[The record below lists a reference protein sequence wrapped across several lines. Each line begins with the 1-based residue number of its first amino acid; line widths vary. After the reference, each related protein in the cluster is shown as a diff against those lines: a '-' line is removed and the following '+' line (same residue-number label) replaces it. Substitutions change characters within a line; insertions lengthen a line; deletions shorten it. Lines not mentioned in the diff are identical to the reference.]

1 MAINGHSPLRRSS
14 CNARRRGVC
23 HTILVSDPPVDIVP
37 VSAAARMT
45 YPIVVSMSGLMGLA
59 MYLIRDR
66 ILFGD
71 LGTNHDLIP
80 CS

>member
-1 MAINGHSPLRRSS
+1 MAINGRSPVCRGS
-14 CNARRRGVC
+14 CNARQRGVC
-23 HTILVSDPPVDIVP
+23 HTILVSDPPVDIGLA
-37 VSAAARMT
+37 SAGARMT

-66 ILFGD
+66 ILCGD
-71 LGTNHDLIP
+71 LGTNHELIP